1 MDMII
6 REWMRY
12 QCKAYFEFELFY
24 FDGEIFLQLVDQLI
38 YFKVGEVCIIEML
51 MRSRSIS
58 CMCLVKTAPMG
69 QC

>member
-1 MDMII
+1 MSKRFVGMDMII

-38 YFKVGEVCIIEML
+38 YFKSDLLKTNVAKEEEVGSETRRV
-51 MRSRSIS
+51 
-58 CMCLVKTAPMG
+58 
-69 QC
+69 

>member
-24 FDGEIFLQLVDQLI
+24 FDGEIFLQVVDQLI
-38 YFKVGEVCIIEML
+38 YFKSDLLKTNVAKEEEVGSETRRV
-51 MRSRSIS
+51 
-58 CMCLVKTAPMG
+58 
-69 QC
+69 

>member
-38 YFKVGEVCIIEML
+38 YFKSDLLKTNVAKEEEVGSETRRV
-51 MRSRSIS
+51 
-58 CMCLVKTAPMG
+58 
-69 QC
+69 